1 MKKSFF
7 ITLAAIFIALSI
19 STSFTT
25 PSLAQDKKVTV
36 EEIVSRHLESIG
48 TAEARAAIKTRL
60 VSGQLKLVIRTGS
73 PYQEDTVAR
82 IISKGAMFRYTIL
95 WPHVLR
101 DRKEEKIIFD
111 GERVATGFLQYQRG
125 QALSDF
131 FFRFQ
136 LPLQE
141 GLVGGVLST
150 AWPLARMEEKQPRLE
165 YRGLKKIEGQQ
176 VHAVDYRKRK
186 GLADLKITL
195 YFDAE
200 TFRHIRTEYKYEIDN
215 TFGADAPDSS
225 RAQSTRQELTED
237 FGDFRAVDGLT
248 LPHRYRLQLS
258 REAGF
263 RANLRDWE
271 LVVQKVSHKEPLDDS
286 LFKAK

>member
-1 MKKSFF
+1 MKFKV
-7 ITLAAIFIALSI
+7 
-19 STSFTT
+19 TSFVSLVSLFILTLSSFT
-25 PSLAQDKKVTV
+25 NPSLAQGKKMTA
-36 EEIVSRHLESIG
+36 EEVVARHLESIG
-48 TAEARAAIKTRL
+48 SAEARAAIKTRL
-60 VSGQLKLVIRTGS
+60 VSGQLKFVIRTGS

-82 IISKGAMFRYTIL
+82 IISAGAKFRYTAL
-95 WPHVLR
+95 WPQILR
-101 DRKEEKIIFD
+101 DRKEEEILFD
-111 GERVATGFLQYQRG
+111 GERVATGLLLYQKG
-125 QALSDF
+125 QPLSDF

-150 AWPLARMEEKQPRLE
+150 AWPLARMGERQPRLE
-165 YRGLKKIEGQQ
+165 YRGLKKVEGKQA
-176 VHAVDYRKRK
+176 HALDYRKRK

-195 YFDAE
+195 FFDAE
-200 TFRHIRTEYKYEIDN
+200 TFRHLRTEYLYEIDT

-225 RAQSTRQELTED
+225 RAQAVRQQLVEE

-258 REAGF
+258 REGGF
-263 RANLRDWE
+263 RADLRDWE
-271 LVVQKVSHKEPLDDS
+271 LTVQKVSHKEPLDDS

>member
-1 MKKSFF
+1 MKYHVKSFVCVVSLLSSLSAN
-7 ITLAAIFIALSI
+7 LAS
-19 STSFTT
+19 
-25 PSLAQDKKVTV
+25 PSPAQDKKMTA
-36 EEIVSRHLESIG
+36 EEVVARHLESIG
-48 TAEARAAIKTRL
+48 SAEARAAIKTRL
-60 VSGQLKLVIRTGS
+60 VSGQLKFVIRTGS

-82 IISKGAMFRYTIL
+82 IISTGAKFRYTIL
-95 WPHVLR
+95 WPRILR
-101 DRKEEKIIFD
+101 DRKEEEILFD
-111 GERVATGFLQYQRG
+111 GERVATGLLLYQKG
-125 QALSDF
+125 QPLSDF

-141 GLVGGVLST
+141 GLIGGALST
-150 AWPLARMEEKQPRLE
+150 TWTLTRMAEKQPRLE
-165 YRGLKKIEGQQ
+165 YKGLKKVEGKPA
-176 VHAVDYRKRK
+176 HALDYRKRK

-200 TFRHIRTEYKYEIDN
+200 TFRHIRTEYQYEIDT

-225 RAQSTRQELTED
+225 RAQAVRQQLVEE

-258 REAGF
+258 REGGF
-263 RANLRDWE
+263 RADLRDWE
-271 LVVQKVSHKEPLDDS
+271 LLVQKVSHKEPLDDS

>member
-1 MKKSFF
+1 MKKIFS
-7 ITLAAIFIALSI
+7 ISLTSIFIALSL
-19 STSFTT
+19 STSFTR
-25 PSLAQDKKVTV
+25 PSLAQDKKLTV

-48 TAEARAAIKTRL
+48 TPEARAAAKTRL
-60 VSGQLKLVIRTGS
+60 VSGQLKFVIRTGG

-82 IISKGAMFRYTIL
+82 MISKGPMFRYTIL
-95 WPHVLR
+95 WPRILR
-101 DRKEEKIIFD
+101 DRKEEEIIFD
-111 GERVATGFLQYQRG
+111 GERVATGFLQYQKG

-150 AWPLARMEEKQPRLE
+150 TWPLARMEEKQPRLE
-165 YRGLKKIEGQQ
+165 YKGLKKAEGQQ

-200 TFRHIRTEYKYEIDN
+200 TFRHLRTEYRYEIDT
-215 TFGADAPDSS
+215 TFGSDAPDSS
-225 RAQSTRQELTED
+225 RAQSVRQLLVEEFD
-237 FGDFRAVDGLT
+237 DFRAVDGVT
-248 LPHRYRLQLS
+248 LPHKYRLQLS

-263 RANLRDWE
+263 RADLRDWE
-271 LVVQKVSHKEPLDDS
+271 LSVQKVSHKEPLDDS
-286 LFKAK
+286 LFKVK